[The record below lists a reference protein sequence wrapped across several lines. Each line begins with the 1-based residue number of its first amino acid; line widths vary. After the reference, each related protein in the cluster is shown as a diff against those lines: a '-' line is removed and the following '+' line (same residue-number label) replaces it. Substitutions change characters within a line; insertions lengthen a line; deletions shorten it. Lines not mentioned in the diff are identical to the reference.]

1 MSYIDI
7 NYNGL
12 KLGLKF
18 NEFAVRKYTEIVL
31 QDLANGLNGEDIAAT
46 SVYAMI
52 YGGLHGNSF
61 VKRVAMPYTFEQ
73 VCDIVEVLTK
83 QELQAVSDVFIEVQA
98 YKDLLSKLSK
108 NAAPVEKKKNQK
120 AKQK

>member
-1 MSYIDI
+1 MSYIEI

-61 VKRVAMPYTFEQ
+61 VKRQQMPYTFEQ

-83 QELQAVSDVFIEVQA
+83 QDLQAASDVFVEVQA
-98 YKDLLSKLSK
+98 YKDLLSKLNEK
-108 NAAPVEKKKNQK
+108 DTKEVKKKATRIK
-120 AKQK
+120 AK